1 MTELSP
7 IQVELSRK
15 IERTILHALAE
26 KGQAATATALNTSE
40 STISRMKDGQLEN
53 FSNMLAFL
61 DLAVRPAGQRAVNPV
76 RMKAL
81 CTLLEAAIS
90 ESGISNLIYEGE
102 E

>member
-7 IQVELSRK
+7 IQLELSRK
-15 IERTILHALAE
+15 IERQILHSLSE
-26 KGQAATATALNTSE
+26 RGQSTAATALSTSE
-40 STISRMKDGQLEN
+40 STISRMKDGQIEN
-53 FSNMLAFL
+53 LSNLLAFL
-61 DLAVRPAGQRAVNPV
+61 GLKVVPAGQRSVNPI